1 MSCFGILFIV
11 LVILICRPIEN
22 VAILLVFM
30 MLRYGQRLCSALL
43 HDRYAT
49 RWRFFCNAKPFSSQH
64 ADVDVA
70 KREEADDTIGAK
82 VSIVDQTRTWSSVVR
97 RPKTLTREPFIK
109 NLFLGK
115 FDTVS
120 FILSYALFFFISRS
134 LL

>member
-1 MSCFGILFIV
+1 
-11 LVILICRPIEN
+11 
-22 VAILLVFM
+22 M

-49 RWRFFCNAKPFSSQH
+49 RWRFFCNTKPFSSQH

-70 KREEADDTIGAK
+70 KQEEADDTMGAK
-82 VSIVDQTRTWSSVVR
+82 VSIVDQTRSWRAVVR
-97 RPKTLTREPFIK
+97 RPKTLTREPFVK

-120 FILSYALFFFISRS
+120 FILSYALFFLFFVRYCNFVSYRIMLVKQSMVYCS
-134 LL
+134 LLCWS